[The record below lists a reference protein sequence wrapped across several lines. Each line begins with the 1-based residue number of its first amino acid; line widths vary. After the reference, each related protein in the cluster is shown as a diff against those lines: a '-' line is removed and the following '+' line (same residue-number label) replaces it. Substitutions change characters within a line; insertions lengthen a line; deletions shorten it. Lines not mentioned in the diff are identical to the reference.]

1 MWPPGSVSPEPPPR
15 GAGVRAVVGG
25 APPPPGCPRG
35 GEGTGGTGR
44 GAARLS
50 ERDPARPGRVGA
62 AGGGGGN
69 VRGSRIFVL
78 LISNA
83 LEGSSA
89 IAR

>member
-1 MWPPGSVSPEPPPR
+1 M
-15 GAGVRAVVGG
+15 RAVVGD
-25 APPPPGCPRG
+25 APVLPRAVTAG
-35 GEGTGGTGR
+35 GEGTGGAGR

-78 LISNA
+78 LLSSA

>member
-1 MWPPGSVSPEPPPR
+1 M
-15 GAGVRAVVGG
+15 RAVVGC
-25 APPPPGCPRG
+25 APASPGLSPRR
-35 GEGTGGTGR
+35 EGTGGAGR

-78 LISNA
+78 LLSNA